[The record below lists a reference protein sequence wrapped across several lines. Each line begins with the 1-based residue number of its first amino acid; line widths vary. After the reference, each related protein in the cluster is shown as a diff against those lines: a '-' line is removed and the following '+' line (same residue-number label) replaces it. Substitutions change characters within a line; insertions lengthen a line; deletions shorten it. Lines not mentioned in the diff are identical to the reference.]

1 LSNVSGI
8 LSGYRFLFLRM
19 IKYQSSSQRT
29 RWTVA
34 ILLAAIS
41 TGMAVWWISTSKPEP
56 SAVSDASGGA
66 EGGSMWPQAG
76 VGEEGQA
83 VTLATP
89 SVLGDGRPADI
100 SEADWATLLS
110 VLAKMGKT
118 PEDAI
123 KLVEQ
128 VRFQR
133 SFEKLQTLDNPED
146 AAVRR
151 RMAQTL
157 MSELP
162 ERLKDGEF
170 TLMEATFMGASLIAE
185 TESEDSQRNA
195 ALVQWQMQLAKLVP
209 DFENDVAI
217 AKLSQET
224 QMKRL
229 QASAY
234 AEWVSEPNPALRTAA
249 RLEQLMEQAR
259 RDFNSGAQ

>member
-1 LSNVSGI
+1 
-8 LSGYRFLFLRM
+8 M
-19 IKYQSSSQRT
+19 IKYQSSSRRT
-29 RWTVA
+29 LWAGV

-41 TGMAVWWISTSKPEP
+41 TGAAVWWVSSAEP
-56 SAVSDASGGA
+56 DSSGAPDALV
-66 EGGSMWPQAG
+66 ETKGGSIWPQAG
-76 VGEEGQA
+76 VGEERPAGTP
-83 VTLATP
+83 VTP

-100 SEADWATLLS
+100 SETDWSTLLS

-133 SFEKLQTLDNPED
+133 SFEKLQTLNDPED
-146 AAVRR
+146 AAARR

-157 MSELP
+157 MNELP
-162 ERLKDGEF
+162 DRLKDGEF

-185 TESEDSQRNA
+185 TESDDSRRNA
-195 ALVQWQMQLAKLVP
+195 ALVAWQMQLAKLVP

-234 AEWVSEPNPALRTAA
+234 AEWVNEPNPALRTAA